1 MVVGLGPKLV
11 AGLCGVAALAS
22 CSTTPAQE
30 ARSAGAQKELEK
42 ALAGR
47 VPGKPVSCI
56 ASYRARDM
64 QIIDDWTIL
73 FKDGRTVYVQNPR
86 GGCPG
91 IASHGNVLVN
101 RPFGTTDLCSG
112 DINRLIDSST
122 GIGGG
127 ACVFSEFVPYIKA
140 S

>member
-1 MVVGLGPKLV
+1 MTNRSATIVGL
-11 AGLCGVAALAS
+11 CSAAILTS
-22 CSTTPAQE
+22 CTTPPGQVTRSPQAQ
-30 ARSAGAQKELEK
+30 RELAE

-47 VPGKPVSCI
+47 VPGKPVNCLPSFH
-56 ASYRARDM
+56 ANNM

-86 GGCPG
+86 GGCNG
-91 IASHGNVLVN
+91 IGSHRNVLVT
-101 RPFGTTDLCSG
+101 RLFGTNQLCSG
-112 DINRLIDSST
+112 DISRLVDPST

-127 ACVFSEFVPYIKA
+127 SCVFSEFVPYTRPA

>member
-1 MVVGLGPKLV
+1 MKSRANAIVGLS
-11 AGLCGVAALAS
+11 CAALLAG
-22 CSTTPAQE
+22 CSTAPAGMTRTAEAQQE
-30 ARSAGAQKELEK
+30 LDK

-47 VPGKPVSCI
+47 VAGPPVNCI
-56 ASYRARDM
+56 PTYRARDM

-91 IASHGNVLVN
+91 IGSHRNILVT
-101 RPFGTTDLCSG
+101 RLFGTTQLCSG
-112 DINRLIDSST
+112 DISHLVDPSS

-127 ACVFSEFVPYIKA
+127 ACVFSQFVPYTKPA
-140 S
+140 G

>member
-1 MVVGLGPKLV
+1 MNARSNLILGLP
-11 AGLCGVAALAS
+11 AAALLAA
-22 CSTTPAQE
+22 CSTTPVQE
-30 ARSAGAQKELEK
+30 TRSPRAQKELAD

-47 VPGKPVSCI
+47 VAGKPVTCLP
-56 ASYRARDM
+56 SYRADNM

-91 IASHGNVLVN
+91 IGSRRNVLVT
-101 RPFGTTDLCSG
+101 RLFGTNQLCSG
-112 DINRLIDSST
+112 DISRLFDPTS
-122 GIGGG
+122 GINGG
-127 ACVFSEFVPYIKA
+127 ACVFSEFVPYTKPA